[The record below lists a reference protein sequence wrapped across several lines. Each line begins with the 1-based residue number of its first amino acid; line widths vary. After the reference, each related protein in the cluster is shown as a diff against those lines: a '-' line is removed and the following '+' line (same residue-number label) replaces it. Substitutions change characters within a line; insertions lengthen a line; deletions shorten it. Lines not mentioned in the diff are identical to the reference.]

1 MNKETGGL
9 MGKAMEMLFPLLVA
23 GVGWLLTQIASF
35 NNRLIGVEAKM
46 PMLLTPEGVV
56 ISSPQD
62 AAGRQQ
68 MKEELLD
75 KIFDLQ
81 VRVKLLE
88 QEFDQG
94 TKTK

>member
-1 MNKETGGL
+1 MTKKEETGGI

-35 NNRLIGVEAKM
+35 NNRLISVEAKM
-46 PMLLTPEGVV
+46 PMLLTPEGIV

-62 AAGRQQ
+62 AEGRQK

-75 KIFDLQ
+75 KIQDLQ

-88 QEFDQG
+88 QEMAR
-94 TKTK
+94 K

>member
-1 MNKETGGL
+1 MTTNKEEGGL

-35 NNRLIGVEAKM
+35 NNRLIGVESKM

-68 MKEELLD
+68 LKEELLD
-75 KIFDLQ
+75 KIQDLQ

-88 QEFDQG
+88 QEVAR
-94 TKTK
+94 K

>member
-1 MNKETGGL
+1 MAKKDEAGGF

-35 NNRLIGVEAKM
+35 NNRLISVESKM
-46 PMLLTPEGVV
+46 PMLLTPEGIV

-62 AAGRQQ
+62 ADARQKV
-68 MKEELLD
+68 KEELLD
-75 KIFDLQ
+75 KIQDLQ

-88 QEFDQG
+88 QEANRA
-94 TKTK
+94 K

>member
-1 MNKETGGL
+1 MKKESGGL

-35 NNRLIGVEAKM
+35 NNRLIGVESKM
-46 PMLLTPEGVV
+46 PMLLTAEGVV

-62 AAGRQQ
+62 AAARQA
-68 MKEELLD
+68 MKEDLLD

-88 QEFDQG
+88 QEVEQEA
-94 TKTK
+94 KTK

>member
-1 MNKETGGL
+1 MAERQTGGI
-9 MGKAMEMLFPLLVA
+9 MGKAVEMLFPILVA

-35 NNRLIGVEAKM
+35 NNRLISVESKM
-46 PMLLTPEGVV
+46 PMLLTPEGIV

-62 AAGRQQ
+62 SASRQA

-75 KIFDLQ
+75 KIQDLQ

-88 QEFDQG
+88 SID
-94 TKTK
+94 K

>member
-1 MNKETGGL
+1 MAKKEEGGL

-46 PMLLTPEGVV
+46 PMLLTPEGIV

-62 AAGRQQ
+62 AEARQKL
-68 MKEELLD
+68 KEDLLD
-75 KIFDLQ
+75 KVQDLQ

-88 QEFDQG
+88 QEVE
-94 TKTK
+94 KK